1 MNKEDDELV
10 IELDDDEI
18 DVDAA
23 TREALEAVDRVEQGA
38 GPGEDPPAKASPDT
52 EASTQLAAWRE
63 EALRARADYENLM
76 RRSERER
83 EENRKYLLSSTFRD
97 LLPVVDNLG
106 RALAASGTIEDLK
119 LGVGLIHRQLLD
131 LLKVYNVRP
140 VESVGRP
147 FDPAVHEAVARV
159 EDAGVTVAT
168 VSEELQTGFM
178 IGDRLLRPAMVK
190 VAMPLSGAND
200 AEAANESD
208 DVTS

>member
-10 IELDDDEI
+10 IELDDDDV

-23 TREALEAVDRVEQGA
+23 TREALEAVDRVEQTA
-38 GPGEDPPAKASPDT
+38 GTSEDPPAKSTDA
-52 EASTQLAAWRE
+52 EAATQLAAWRE

-106 RALAASGTIEDLK
+106 RALAASGSIDDLK

-159 EDAGVTVAT
+159 EDAAVAVAT

-190 VAMPLSGAND
+190 VAMPVAGASSD
-200 AEAANESD
+200 GGANESD

>member
-10 IELDDDEI
+10 IELDDDDV

-23 TREALEAVDRVEQGA
+23 TREALEAVDRVEQTA
-38 GPGEDPPAKASPDT
+38 GTSEDPPAKSTDA
-52 EASTQLAAWRE
+52 EAATQLAAWRE

-106 RALAASGTIEDLK
+106 RALAASGSIDDLK

-159 EDAGVTVAT
+159 EDAAVAVAT

-190 VAMPLSGAND
+190 VAMPVTGASSD
-200 AEAANESD
+200 GGANESD

>member
-10 IELDDDEI
+10 IELDDEEV

-23 TREALEAVDRVEQGA
+23 TREALEAVHRVEQGTGMA
-38 GPGEDPPAKASPDT
+38 EGPATKATPDA
-52 EASTQLAAWRE
+52 EVSAQLAAWRE

-83 EENRKYLLSSTFRD
+83 EENRRYLLSSAFRD

-106 RALAASGTIEDLK
+106 RALAASGSIDDLK

-159 EDAGVTVAT
+159 EDPGVTVAT

-190 VAMPLSGAND
+190 VAMPIAGASESG
-200 AEAANESD
+200 EASESD
-208 DVTS
+208 DVAS